1 MLRKI
6 IDLGRAID
14 ELDIAF
20 GGQTFDGVN
29 LALINEIE
37 ENITELQVQELT
49 SDELI
54 TFKYTVSNYYAV
66 LMGLARVEFDEVR
79 QFSTKLQQWAKFD
92 EADLDI
98 KVERIKLYRQ
108 ALEIYDS
115 KSKINAGYV
124 AQISTNLGNL
134 YHEMGRIVESI
145 EVLNKTHSSVDRF
158 PMALGN
164 YAIKCYTL
172 SNYCTDEKVNK
183 YLLNLSLSELK
194 SLLENDINPKLIA
207 EDQIHLFEHWKIHI
221 KELIKNN
228 FSSIDSWKKSMDVD
242 SIYKTWC
249 SNNQFSLNYINVVSL
264 DGNIDDIHIPNMGI
278 SYFSNDDGKMTYYSW
293 FNTIKQEFNTARYNL
308 YLTNSTNFE
317 VHESQENNI
326 LINTL
331 DYPTP
336 GHRTELLKS
345 SLKTAY
351 GILDKIGLFCSHFF
365 DVKTSPGRIDFNKW
379 YSEVEMQIAL
389 ESPFNALYWLSKDLD
404 FKFGHFKNIRR
415 LRNVVEHRYL
425 RVVENHHVTISD
437 ELKDTNKYEYI
448 ISYENLLSITQE
460 TLKLVRAA
468 IFYMVN
474 GFNAIYLD
482 ALINKKQDE
491 VFIPL
496 MLSVYEDEWKN

>member
-172 SNYCTDEKVNK
+172 SNY
-183 YLLNLSLSELK
+183 L
-194 SLLENDINPKLIA
+194 
-207 EDQIHLFEHWKIHI
+207 
-221 KELIKNN
+221 
-228 FSSIDSWKKSMDVD
+228 
-242 SIYKTWC
+242 
-249 SNNQFSLNYINVVSL
+249 
-264 DGNIDDIHIPNMGI
+264 
-278 SYFSNDDGKMTYYSW
+278 
-293 FNTIKQEFNTARYNL
+293 
-308 YLTNSTNFE
+308 
-317 VHESQENNI
+317 
-326 LINTL
+326 
-331 DYPTP
+331 
-336 GHRTELLKS
+336 
-345 SLKTAY
+345 
-351 GILDKIGLFCSHFF
+351 
-365 DVKTSPGRIDFNKW
+365 
-379 YSEVEMQIAL
+379 
-389 ESPFNALYWLSKDLD
+389 
-404 FKFGHFKNIRR
+404 
-415 LRNVVEHRYL
+415 
-425 RVVENHHVTISD
+425 
-437 ELKDTNKYEYI
+437 
-448 ISYENLLSITQE
+448 
-460 TLKLVRAA
+460 
-468 IFYMVN
+468 
-474 GFNAIYLD
+474 
-482 ALINKKQDE
+482 
-491 VFIPL
+491 
-496 MLSVYEDEWKN
+496 